1 MPTPGRRNPTPFPLS
16 PAIPVQSGFERV
28 MSPMK
33 IHDRI
38 LVGDVVQMRK
48 PHACGGDVWTVYR
61 VGADI
66 GMDCRTCGRRT
77 MLTRRRFTHRMRR
90 MLERGPE
97 RPAEGQGRHDSA

>member
-1 MPTPGRRNPTPFPLS
+1 
-16 PAIPVQSGFERV
+16 

-66 GMDCRTCGRRT
+66 GMDCQTCGRRT

-97 RPAEGQGRHDSA
+97 PPAEGQGRHDSA

>member
-1 MPTPGRRNPTPFPLS
+1 MPAPGQRIHIPFSLPT
-16 PAIPVQSGFERV
+16 AIPVQPGFERV

-97 RPAEGQGRHDSA
+97 PPAEGQGA

>member
-1 MPTPGRRNPTPFPLS
+1 
-16 PAIPVQSGFERV
+16 

-33 IHDRI
+33 IHERI

-66 GMDCRTCGRRT
+66 GMDCRTCGRRA
-77 MLTRRRFTHRMRR
+77 MLTRRRFTHRMKR

-97 RPAEGQGRHDSA
+97 PPGKEPVRHDSA